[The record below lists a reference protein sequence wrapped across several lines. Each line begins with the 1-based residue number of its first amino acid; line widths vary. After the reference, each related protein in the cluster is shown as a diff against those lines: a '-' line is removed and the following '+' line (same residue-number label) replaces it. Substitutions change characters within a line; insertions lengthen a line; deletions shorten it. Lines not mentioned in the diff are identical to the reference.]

1 MKKNVFSTILFL
13 SILLTGQKAFAYD
26 FEVNGI
32 GYTVTSFENN
42 TVSVDGLNET
52 ISGIIDIPSN
62 ITYNNKSFSVTAIK
76 SCNSTKIKSVRIP
89 SSISKIDDGAF
100 IGSSIKSIIIPD
112 NVNYI
117 GKSAFEDCKE
127 LIFVRMSQNVT
138 SLNEYLFYGCT
149 KLVEIDWHP
158 VIDGYIGG
166 IRRGVFYD
174 CTSLKTFRLPA
185 GIVLSGSNYEGHH
198 YTVFNN
204 CTSLDSLIIEDG
216 DGIIELNYYYDG
228 STHHGEF
235 SGSKINY
242 VYLGRAFEDKSKYDN
257 HTPILRYVEHLEIG
271 DKVTELPTWLP
282 NQQNYGDA
290 KHLKTLIIGSSLTK
304 VADFSNSY
312 NFDGTYGNQSLEYIK
327 IKRVTPPEAEGFS
340 NYNFINTILYVPKG
354 AKAAYQSAEIWKN
367 FWNIQEYSDE
377 GTDVDTQKCANPT
390 INYSN
395 GKLSFSCQTDGATC
409 QSTIADTD
417 IKSYSVNEIELGV
430 TYVVSV
436 YATKPGYENS
446 DVVTATLCWL
456 NAEPKTEGMSND
468 IAEAQGNAILIQSHD
483 GIISIAGVAADTNIA
498 IYSVSGQ
505 MVGSTIAH
513 DHYSTISTSL
523 KKGEVAIIRIGNKSL
538 KYMTQ

>member
-1 MKKNVFSTILFL
+1 
-13 SILLTGQKAFAYD
+13 
-26 FEVNGI
+26 
-32 GYTVTSFENN
+32 
-42 TVSVDGLNET
+42 
-52 ISGIIDIPSN
+52 
-62 ITYNNKSFSVTAIK
+62 
-76 SCNSTKIKSVRIP
+76 
-89 SSISKIDDGAF
+89 
-100 IGSSIKSIIIPD
+100 
-112 NVNYI
+112 
-117 GKSAFEDCKE
+117 
-127 LIFVRMSQNVT
+127 MSQNVT

-216 DGIIELNYYYDG
+216 DGIIEVNYYYDG

-282 NQQNYGDA
+282 NQQNYYDA

-304 VADFSNSY
+304 VADFSDSY
-312 NFDGTYGNQSLEYIK
+312 NFDGTDGNQSLEYIK
-327 IKRVTPPEAEGFS
+327 IKRVTPPEAKGFS

-377 GTDVDTQKCANPT
+377 
-390 INYSN
+390 
-395 GKLSFSCQTDGATC
+395 
-409 QSTIADTD
+409 
-417 IKSYSVNEIELGV
+417 
-430 TYVVSV
+430 
-436 YATKPGYENS
+436 
-446 DVVTATLCWL
+446 
-456 NAEPKTEGMSND
+456 EGMSND

-505 MVGSTIAH
+505 IVGSTIAH

-523 KKGEVAIIRIGNKSL
+523 KKGEVAIILIGNKSL
-538 KYMTQ
+538 KYIIQ